1 MDLNIELKN
10 QVALV
15 TGAAQG
21 LGKAIAI
28 SLARRGASVIINDI
42 SPYGA
47 MDEVVGEIRGFGGSA
62 SKILADVGDPKQV
75 EILFSQLYAEY
86 GRLDILVNNAGISRD
101 QNIFE
106 TSLDDWES
114 LININLTS
122 GFLCSKAALILMEK
136 QRYGRI
142 IFISSVV
149 GLQGALYGHS
159 HYAASKAGQLGLMK
173 TLARTCANFGVTCNA
188 IAPGIIETGLLS
200 YIHGPKKIATMTNEI
215 PLGLGQPSDI
225 GETTAFL
232 CGKGAR
238 YITGATIDVNGG
250 LYIR

>member
-28 SLARRGASVIINDI
+28 SLARRGASVIVNDI

-47 MDEVVGEIRGFGGSA
+47 MDEVVGEIRGFGGTATS
-62 SKILADVGDPKQV
+62 ILADISDSKQV

-101 QNIFE
+101 QDIFA
-106 TSLDDWES
+106 TSLDDWKS
-114 LININLTS
+114 LINVNLTS

-149 GLQGALYGHS
+149 GQQGALYGHT

-173 TLARTCANFGVTCNA
+173 TLARTGANFGVTCNA

-200 YIHGPKKIATMTNEI
+200 YIHGPKKIATMTDEI

-232 CGKGAR
+232 CGQGAR